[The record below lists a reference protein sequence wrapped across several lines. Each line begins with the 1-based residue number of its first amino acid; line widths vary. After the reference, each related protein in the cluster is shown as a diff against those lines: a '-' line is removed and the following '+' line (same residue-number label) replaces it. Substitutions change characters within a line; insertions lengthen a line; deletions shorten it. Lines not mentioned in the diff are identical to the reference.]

1 MKVADSLKYAHKGLL
16 IILSVFVVAAT
27 ASIVFLSYTLLK
39 LDSLIE
45 TSGQTIG
52 TSLRL
57 QQIFIYHDDAE
68 SSARGYVIS
77 GDQKYLETYNRSV
90 KGVAADLNRLEAV
103 NDSRISQQHMK
114 KLRSLSAAR
123 LAALQRLV
131 DARTTGGEDAAR
143 EVLATGEGPRLM
155 EQLRREVSAISMGT
169 MQDIRPRQEQSHDN
183 LRHALVVAGVLSAF
197 VLGLCATVLWYF
209 RRSILRE
216 RALEGTK
223 SEFLSLASHQLR
235 TPATN
240 VKQYVG
246 LLLDGYLGDLSD
258 KQVDALKIAYKNNE
272 SEIRIMNDLLDVAK
286 LDLKRIQLRKQRV
299 NIVSIVSQVAKTYE
313 PITTARGQTLTIKS
327 PPELMAVVDR
337 AYFKGVLEKLIDNAV
352 KYSQNNTRISVKVR
366 VDEVHDMFVI
376 KVRDHGLGIKKREL
390 PKLFMKFSRLDNEF
404 SANTEGSGL
413 GLYWVKQ
420 ILALHG
426 GSVDVVTEEGKGSKF
441 IVRAP
446 IGG

>member
-1 MKVADSLKYAHKGLL
+1 
-16 IILSVFVVAAT
+16 
-27 ASIVFLSYTLLK
+27 
-39 LDSLIE
+39 
-45 TSGQTIG
+45 
-52 TSLRL
+52 
-57 QQIFIYHDDAE
+57 
-68 SSARGYVIS
+68 
-77 GDQKYLETYNRSV
+77 
-90 KGVAADLNRLEAV
+90 
-103 NDSRISQQHMK
+103 MK